1 MKKVIVT
8 ILVLLAVGAV
18 AVVTCP
24 DKQAHEDA
32 IQNVLNEKI
41 NEELNVSEGDSG
53 LSALGAKLGSSLS
66 GWLLDKSL
74 NVENHFVYS
83 VGKVDLGKGPKQV
96 SVGVFGHVF
105 TVSKDDI
112 DDVLKDK

>member
-1 MKKVIVT
+1 MKKVIIT

-41 NEELNVSEGDSG
+41 NEELNVSADDSG
-53 LSALGAKLGSSLS
+53 LGALGAKLGSSLS

-74 NVENHFVYS
+74 NVENHFVYN
-83 VGKVDLGKGPKQV
+83 VGKVDLGKGPQQV
-96 SVGVFGHVF
+96 SLGVFGHVF
-105 TVSKDDI
+105 TISKDDI
-112 DDVLKDK
+112 DKALTNK